1 MATGVHEALVNMLVE
16 NEHLEKMEAMKK
28 LATWITEKKYLRDLV
43 SFVLYHIHAI
53 RCRILTRYIIVGL
66 NNVSL

>member
-1 MATGVHEALVNMLVE
+1 MATGVHEALANMLVE

-43 SFVLYHIHAI
+43 SLSF
-53 RCRILTRYIIVGL
+53 IIIMSYV
-66 NNVSL
+66 VEY

>member
-43 SFVLYHIHAI
+43 SFVLYYIYAV
-53 RCRILTRYIIVGL
+53 RCRLLTCHIISGHK
-66 NNVSL
+66 